1 MKYYPVCL
9 DIAGRQCL
17 VVGGGAVGSRKVKT
31 LLACG
36 ARVTVISPAASTYI
50 HEQSAKGNITYQMRE
65 YRRGDLK
72 GMFLTIG
79 ATSDEELNF
88 KIHREAEKTG
98 KLCNIA
104 DRPKACNFILPSIVA
119 RGDLLIAISTS
130 GKSPAFA
137 KRLRKQLETEFGPEY
152 ADFLQLMGSIRKQL
166 LAESHEPE
174 EHKPL
179 FEQLIENGLL
189 KRIAAGQTAEIDRLL
204 SKTLGPGYRYDA
216 LMKME

>member
-9 DIAGRQCL
+9 DIAERQCL

-36 ARVTVISPAASTYI
+36 ARVTVISPAASSYI
-50 HEQSAKGNITYQMRE
+50 LKQAEEDNITYHPRK
-65 YRRGDLK
+65 YRLGDLQD
-72 GMFLTIG
+72 MFLIIG
-79 ATSDEELNF
+79 ATNDEELNVE
-88 KIHREAEKTG
+88 IHREAESAG

-104 DRPKACNFILPSIVA
+104 DRPNACNFILPSIVS
-119 RGDLLIAISTS
+119 RGDLTIAISTS

-137 KRLRKQLETEFGPEY
+137 KMLRKQLESEFGPEY
-152 ADFLQLMGSIRKQL
+152 ADFLALMGSIRKQL

-179 FEQLIENGLL
+179 FETLIDNGLL
-189 KRIAAGQTAEIDRLL
+189 EMIAAGQKTQIDRLL

-216 LMKME
+216 LMKLE

>member
-9 DIAGRQCL
+9 DITNRQCL
-17 VVGGGAVGSRKVKT
+17 VVGGGRVGSRKVKT

-36 ARVTVISPAASTYI
+36 ARVTVISPSASAYIREKAA
-50 HEQSAKGNITYQMRE
+50 EGLITHHVRE
-65 YRRGDLK
+65 YLYGDLQN
-72 GMFLTIG
+72 MFLIIG
-79 ATSDEELNF
+79 ATSDETLNF
-88 KIHREAEKTG
+88 EIHQEAEQNG

-119 RGDLLIAISTS
+119 RGDLLIAISTC

-137 KRLRKQLETEFGPEY
+137 KMLRKQLETEFGPEY
-152 ADFLQLMGSIRKQL
+152 ADFLKLMGSIRKQL
-166 LAESHEPE
+166 LLESHEPE

-179 FEQLIENGLL
+179 FEELIDNGLL
-189 KRIAAGQTAEIDRLL
+189 KKIAAGQKDEIDRLL
-204 SKTLGPGYRYDA
+204 SKTLGAGYRYDA